1 MKRLP
6 LLMAGLTAAGLLAGC
21 DSDNTP
27 APASGDTIAASA
39 TNLSLTSAAGR
50 EDDPDTQVTVPF
62 TLFLPERTEGA
73 AVPLIVHSHG
83 FGGSR
88 VGVDEANADPAEDD
102 ATDST
107 RSVFDR
113 LDDQVRLLWDAGYAV
128 VSFDER
134 GFGRDGEES
143 DDGNTGAIQIM
154 DPDFEIQDAISV
166 LDWIDDPANEVADV
180 IARDG
185 NGNMIAGAIGGSYG
199 GGYQLLLA
207 ALDDRVDAITPT
219 ATWYNLLQSLLPNEV
234 IKKSYSTGLCAL
246 ITTSMAE
253 AGERNA
259 SACMQ
264 ASDTG
269 NPTSRYRGDITMM
282 LDELE
287 EAFLTHGM
295 VEIER
300 RHNEEADFT
309 MRPVDTLLVQG
320 NRDILFNFNQ
330 GYENYRFLNSLSGS
344 DVRLMTMENGHSI
357 RQTRMNPGSQGA
369 LGPSSCGPLD
379 SLDSV
384 RAWFD
389 LKLRGMASAEAL
401 LPSEVCISLDN
412 TTAANLTEVPVAA
425 SSNTAFDGFELT
437 IPSTAIT
444 AMQTNIGGVDG
455 GTFIPLDNAIVG
467 DDFVLAGVPMAQLTV
482 TAADAAAE
490 LNGGPAAFIGVGINR
505 DGSIILADDQVQ
517 PLRATPEVMDN
528 TVELPLVGIGENLLD
543 GDQVGVLIY
552 GNFDIYETG
561 TGSAPMNF
569 GTNNR
574 YNIEGTVRLP
584 IVQAATVSR

>member
-6 LLMAGLTAAGLLAGC
+6 LSMAVLVAAGLLAGC

-27 APASGDTIAASA
+27 AQASGEMIAASA
-39 TNLSLTSAAGR
+39 MNLSLTSAVGR
-50 EDDPDTQVTVPF
+50 EDDPDMEVTVPF

-73 AVPLIVHSHG
+73 TVPLIVHSHG

-134 GFGRDGEES
+134 GFGRDNEES

-154 DPDFEIQDAISV
+154 DPDFEIQDAISL
-166 LDWIDDPANEVADV
+166 LDWIDNPENEVADV

-287 EAFLTHGM
+287 EAFMTHGM

-300 RHNEEADFT
+300 RHNEEAGFT

-357 RQTRMNPGSQGA
+357 MQTRMNLGSQGA

-401 LPSEVCISLDN
+401 LPSEVCISLDD
-412 TTAANLTEVPVAA
+412 TTAANLSEVPVAA
-425 SSNTAFDGFELT
+425 SSNTAFDNFELT

-455 GTFIPLDNAIVG
+455 GTFIPLDNVIVG

>member
-27 APASGDTIAASA
+27 APASGEMIAASA
-39 TNLSLTSAAGR
+39 MNLSLTSAVGR
-50 EDDPDTQVTVPF
+50 EDDPDTEVTVPF

-73 AVPLIVHSHG
+73 TVPLIVHSHG

-107 RSVFDR
+107 RSVFER

-154 DPDFEIQDAISV
+154 DPDFEIQDAISL
-166 LDWIDDPANEVADV
+166 LDWIDNPENEVADV

-300 RHNEEADFT
+300 RHNEEAGFT
-309 MRPVDTLLVQG
+309 MRPIDTLLVQG

-401 LPSEVCISLDN
+401 LPSEVCISLDD

-425 SSNTAFDGFELT
+425 SSNTAFDNFELT

-561 TGSAPMNF
+561 TGSVPMNF